1 MAKSRIIKLTAENF
15 VGKEYVGIAMEKR
28 IFLFVKSKS
37 KVILKTSGINSLHFL
52 LFFLIASLSPAAA
65 QISTP
70 GLPASFSKN
79 LPADAVPLFKIAAP
93 DTEQLLREDAFTDK
107 YGIAMRFAQN
117 EPTHIDL
124 AKDGLWQ
131 QIDDGSQVCRLAIT
145 SVGGQALILYYS
157 NFIIPAGAQ
166 LFLYDE
172 QQRQIAGAFTGAN
185 NRNGGAFAT
194 QMIYGS
200 TTILEY
206 HSTSKN
212 PRHPQ
217 IIIDEVGYVYRTAET
232 IYGTRGFGGSDF
244 CEVNVA
250 CPEGAQW
257 QQQAKGVA
265 RIIVKQGTSSVW
277 CTGSLLNN
285 TLLDHTPWLLTAD
298 HCGPNATQS
307 DLDQWVFYF
316 KYQSPDCENPTS
328 DSAFRFYTIVGATKV
343 ASAGGAGVKSDFKL
357 LLLNETVPDEYEPF
371 YNGWSA
377 EAAPSTH
384 GVTIHHPQG
393 DIKKISTFTQPLISD
408 NWGSIPGTHWRV
420 TWAQTQ
426 TNWGVTEGGSSG
438 SPLFNPDGLIV
449 GQLTGGTASCSHATS
464 PDYYGKFSYSW
475 DQSDTLPEG
484 QLKPWL
490 DPDNMGVLALEGI
503 TDIPETKKNASDL
516 VIFPNPNHGIVFIKL
531 KEQNNVLVEIEVLD
545 IAGRKIFQQSENAP
559 SCQIAELDL
568 RHLEHGIY
576 FVKVEQRNGAIAV
589 GKLVLRGYK

>member
-1 MAKSRIIKLTAENF
+1 
-15 VGKEYVGIAMEKR
+15 MEKR
-28 IFLFVKSKS
+28 IFLFDESKS
-37 KVILKTSGINSLHFL
+37 TIILKTSGITQFQFL
-52 LFFLIASLSPAAA
+52 LIFLIASLTPATA

-70 GLPASFSKN
+70 GIPMSRLKSLDSHS
-79 LPADAVPLFKIAAP
+79 VPTISITSP

-117 EPTHIDL
+117 QPTHIDL
-124 AKDGLWQ
+124 AKEGLWQ
-131 QIDDGSQVCRLAIT
+131 QLDDGSQICRLKIT
-145 SVGGQALILYYS
+145 SAGAQALIMYYS
-157 NFIIPAGAQ
+157 TFEIPQGAQ

-172 QQRQIAGAFTGAN
+172 QQQQIAGAFTSTN
-185 NRNGGAFAT
+185 NRNSGAFAT
-194 QMIYGS
+194 EMIYGS
-200 TTILEY
+200 TTMLEY

-212 PRHPQ
+212 SRHPQ
-217 IIIDEVGYVYRTAET
+217 IVIDEVGYVYRTAET

-250 CPEGAQW
+250 CFEGAQW

-285 TLLDHTPWLLTAD
+285 TRLDHTPWLLTAD

-307 DLDQWVFYF
+307 DLDKWMFYF
-316 KYQSPDCENPTS
+316 KYQGPDCENPTS
-328 DSAFRFYTIVGATKV
+328 DSTFRFYTMVGATKV

-357 LLLNETVPDEYEPF
+357 LLLNETVPDAYEPF

-377 EAAPSTH
+377 IETPSPN

-408 NWGSIPGTHWRV
+408 SWTALPGTHWRV

-449 GQLTGGTASCSHATS
+449 GQLTGGTASCNHATS

-475 DQSDTLPEG
+475 DQSDTLPEH

-490 DPDNMGVLALEGI
+490 DPINMGVLALEGI
-503 TDIPETKKNASDL
+503 TDIAEKETAAASL
-516 VIFPNPNHGIVFIKL
+516 TIFPNPGNGLVFIKL
-531 KEQNNVLVEIEVLD
+531 NKQNNTSVEIQVMD
-545 IAGRKIFQQSENAP
+545 IAGRLVYQQSENA
-559 SCQIAELDL
+559 SYDKFAELDL
-568 RHLEHGIY
+568 RHLEHGVY
-576 FVKVEQRNGAIAV
+576 FVKVNQENGAIAV
-589 GKLVLRGYK
+589 GKLILRGY